1 MHIVIINASPRTE
14 KKSNTT
20 TIIRAW
26 LRGYEQGGNTAEL
39 YHLSDRRQWE
49 DAKAAFEKNEHILF
63 SLPLYVENI
72 PGIMLEFLEELTP
85 KTEPGTKISFLL
97 QSGFPEACQRRCGE
111 HYLERLPKYFNCEFA
126 GILSR
131 GDMFGINLLGEK
143 IGNKMVQPFEEMG
156 RRFAGTGDFLFPEAK
171 EFTGIEYFDETFR
184 KKFNRF
190 GRHMQ
195 RLMMNGIAK
204 KIGCK
209 GRLDEKVYRDN

>member
-14 KKSNTT
+14 KKSNTA

-26 LRGYEQGGNTAEL
+26 LRGYEQGGNTVEV
-39 YHLSDRRQWE
+39 YHLSDRKQWE
-49 DAKAAFEKNEHILF
+49 AAKEAFEKNQHILF
-63 SLPLYVENI
+63 ALPLYVENI
-72 PGIMLEFLEELTP
+72 PGVMLEFLEELPP
-85 KTEPGTKISFLL
+85 KAEPGTKLSFLL

-111 HYLERLPKYFNCEFA
+111 HYLEKLPGYLNCEFA

-131 GDMFGINLLGEK
+131 GDMFGVNLMGEK
-143 IGNKMVQPFEEMG
+143 AGDKMVQHFEEMG
-156 RRFAGTGDFLFPEAK
+156 RRFAENGDFLFPEAK
-171 EFTGIEYFDETFR
+171 AFTGIEYFDETFI

-190 GRHMQ
+190 GKHIQ
-195 RLMMNGIAK
+195 KLMMNGIAK